1 MAEESLPVTDD
12 VQATDQGQTEQDLL
26 DAVMRQSPI
35 MNEIAPP
42 LPKEEALEADPAES
56 VEEDPDT
63 EEVVEDEEEGVETE
77 EEYEEGEDVPEGEEP
92 EGATQEPEAYS
103 LDELEEFKV
112 IVKIDGEEQSVDI
125 DDLVKGYTTDASLS
139 KKGREL
145 GEARKELEAEREAK
159 LQELDKVA
167 QATNA
172 MLLNTENAMAK
183 RYHDLEAEIDKARRN
198 GDTFELGELKDKREQ
213 AQKNYW
219 AARKRREGVLEQV
232 QEQSQ
237 KRQEELFQQQIEHF
251 HKEIPDLIPDFNEDV
266 AMKIR
271 DFAVEEGIT
280 PESLDTITDPV
291 VIKFIDDYRRLK
303 QNVKKGTAKRK
314 TVPRRS
320 VPTKKAAPPAKKK
333 QVNEDRIRSKA
344 FSEDATREDQDAFL
358 KQLANRSLSNL

>member
-1 MAEESLPVTDD
+1 MAEESLPVSDD
-12 VQATDQGQTEQDLL
+12 VRAADQGQTEQDLL
-26 DAVMRQSPI
+26 DAVMRNSPI
-35 MNEIAPP
+35 IDEIAPP

-92 EGATQEPEAYS
+92 EGTTQEPEAYS

-198 GDTFELGELKDKREQ
+198 GDTFELGELKDKREL

-219 AARKRREGVLEQV
+219 QARQRREGVLKQV
-232 QEQSQ
+232 QEQTEQ
-237 KRQEELFQQQIEHF
+237 RQQEQFQQQIEHF
-251 HKEIPDLIPDFNEDV
+251 HKEIPDLIPDFSEDV

-271 DFAVEEGIT
+271 DFAVEEGVA
-280 PESLDTITDPV
+280 PELLDGITDPV

-303 QNVKKGTAKRK
+303 QNVSKGTAKRK
-314 TVPRRS
+314 TVPKRS
-320 VPTKKAAPPAKKK
+320 VPTKKSAPPAKKK
-333 QVNEDRIRSKA
+333 QVVADQIRKKA
-344 FSEDATREDQDAFL
+344 LTEGASAADQDAFL
-358 KQLANRSLSNL
+358 KQLATRSLSNL